1 MGSNP
6 IRSTKKLF
14 LHCYIIVLYNSIIE
28 TIKNLIA
35 KPAPWLYFVLV
46 VALLIIV
53 TNNSGTIND
62 LEAELDNANAEI
74 SASETLTESLSDE
87 ITIRNDAI
95 AGLENAVAGNDSER
109 VALEGQVATL
119 SGQLEDA
126 IANPSCPAAEP
137 CPEVEACPE
146 PTTTETQ

>member
-1 MGSNP
+1 M
-6 IRSTKKLF
+6 
-14 LHCYIIVLYNSIIE
+14 E

-95 AGLENAVAGNDSER
+95 AGLENAVAGNDSDR

-126 IANPSCPAAEP
+126 LANPTCPEAEA

>member
-1 MGSNP
+1 M
-6 IRSTKKLF
+6 
-14 LHCYIIVLYNSIIE
+14 E

-53 TNNSGTIND
+53 TNQTGTVND

-74 SASETLTESLSDE
+74 IASETLTESLSDE
-87 ITIRNDAI
+87 IAVRNDAI
-95 AGLENAVAGNDSER
+95 AGLEASAVDVNARLNDVDSQR

-126 IANPSCPAAEP
+126 IANPSCPVAEP
-137 CPEVEACPE
+137 CPEAEVCPE
-146 PTTTETQ
+146 PVATQ

>member
-1 MGSNP
+1 ML
-6 IRSTKKLF
+6 K
-14 LHCYIIVLYNSIIE
+14 
-28 TIKNLIA
+28 TIKDLIA

-46 VALLIIV
+46 VALLIIM

-126 IANPSCPAAEP
+126 LANPSCPAVEP
-137 CPEVEACPE
+137 CPEAEACPE

>member
-1 MGSNP
+1 M
-6 IRSTKKLF
+6 
-14 LHCYIIVLYNSIIE
+14 E

-53 TNNSGTIND
+53 TNQTGTVND

-74 SASETLTESLSDE
+74 IASETLTESLSDE
-87 ITIRNDAI
+87 IAVRNDAI
-95 AGLENAVAGNDSER
+95 AGLEASAVDVNARLNDVDSQR
-109 VALEGQVATL
+109 VALEVQVATL

-126 IANPSCPAAEP
+126 IANPSCPVAEP
-137 CPEVEACPE
+137 CPEAEVCPE

>member
-1 MGSNP
+1 M
-6 IRSTKKLF
+6 
-14 LHCYIIVLYNSIIE
+14 E

-35 KPAPWLYFVLV
+35 KPAPWLYFILV

-53 TNNSGTIND
+53 TTKSGTVND

-74 SASETLTESLSDE
+74 IASETLTESLSDE
-87 ITIRNDAI
+87 IAVRNDAI
-95 AGLENAVAGNDSER
+95 AGLEASAVDVNARLNDVDSQR

-126 IANPSCPAAEP
+126 IANPSCPVAVP
-137 CPEVEACPE
+137 CPEAEVCPE
-146 PTTTETQ
+146 PVATQ

>member
-1 MGSNP
+1 ML
-6 IRSTKKLF
+6 K
-14 LHCYIIVLYNSIIE
+14 
-28 TIKNLIA
+28 TIKDVIA

-53 TNNSGTIND
+53 TNKSGTIND
-62 LEAELDNANAEI
+62 LEAELDNANAEVL
-74 SASETLTESLSDE
+74 ASETLTESLSDE

-126 IANPSCPAAEP
+126 LANPSCPVAEP
-137 CPEVEACPE
+137 CPEAEACPE
-146 PTTTETQ
+146 AVTTETTTTQ

>member
-1 MGSNP
+1 ML
-6 IRSTKKLF
+6 K
-14 LHCYIIVLYNSIIE
+14 
-28 TIKNLIA
+28 TIKNIIA
-35 KPAPWLYFVLV
+35 KPAPWAYFVLV

-53 TNNSGTIND
+53 SNNSGTIKD
-62 LEAELDNANAEI
+62 LEAELDSANAEI
-74 SASETLTESLSDE
+74 SASATLTETLSDE
-87 ITIRNDAI
+87 IAIRNDAI
-95 AGLENAVAGNDSER
+95 AGLENEVAGKDSDR

-126 IANPSCPAAEP
+126 LANPSCPAVEP

>member
-1 MGSNP
+1 ML
-6 IRSTKKLF
+6 K
-14 LHCYIIVLYNSIIE
+14 
-28 TIKNLIA
+28 TIKNIIA
-35 KPAPWLYFVLV
+35 KPAPWAYFILV
-46 VALLIIV
+46 VALLIIL

-87 ITIRNDAI
+87 LAIRNDAI
-95 AGLENAVAGNDSER
+95 AGLENAVAGNDSDR

-126 IANPSCPAAEP
+126 LANPTCPEAEA

-146 PTTTETQ
+146 PTTTETTATQ

>member
-1 MGSNP
+1 ML
-6 IRSTKKLF
+6 K
-14 LHCYIIVLYNSIIE
+14 
-28 TIKNLIA
+28 TIKDLIA

-46 VALLIIV
+46 VALLIII

-74 SASETLTESLSDE
+74 SASATLTETLSDE
-87 ITIRNDAI
+87 IAVRNDAI

-126 IANPSCPAAEP
+126 LANPSCPAAEP
-137 CPEVEACPE
+137 CPEAEACPE
-146 PTTTETQ
+146 AVTTETTATQ

>member
-1 MGSNP
+1 ML
-6 IRSTKKLF
+6 K
-14 LHCYIIVLYNSIIE
+14 
-28 TIKNLIA
+28 TIKDLIA

-74 SASETLTESLSDE
+74 SASATLTETLSDE
-87 ITIRNDAI
+87 IAVRNDAI
-95 AGLENAVAGNDSER
+95 AGLENAVAGNDSEK

-126 IANPSCPAAEP
+126 LANPSCPAAEP
-137 CPEVEACPE
+137 CPEAEACPE
-146 PTTTETQ
+146 AVTTETTATQ

>member
-1 MGSNP
+1 ML
-6 IRSTKKLF
+6 K
-14 LHCYIIVLYNSIIE
+14 
-28 TIKNLIA
+28 TIKDLIA

-74 SASETLTESLSDE
+74 SASATLTETLSDE
-87 ITIRNDAI
+87 IAVRNDAI

-137 CPEVEACPE
+137 CPEAEACPE
-146 PTTTETQ
+146 AVTTETTTTQ